1 VLILSV
7 AGAGRIARAIGAVRG
22 AGHGDRAAR
31 LLALAIRGLPPQR
44 AQWGKAMLGELHAVR
59 GRRARLR
66 FSFGCVRSAL
76 WMRIAATLVARD
88 RGAHRLRA
96 IVLGAVV
103 AALALPVYGLVRY
116 PSLRAAPDA
125 GIDAAVLV
133 ATLLVYALTAR
144 TLLPG
149 MTAIAAGARRR
160 AALGGLAVGV
170 AWLCVLAPGAL
181 KQWVLVPLVFA
192 LVCPLGVAV
201 RTARAS
207 RDVRAG
213 AAAALA
219 SGLVG
224 GLLVFVAWMTASYL
238 RAGGP
243 YDAQLVR
250 DFRAS
255 GAHDLASFA
264 VADDLSTALG
274 LLVVIPIVCGAF
286 GCLAGLVNRPRG
298 AESRG

>member
-7 AGAGRIARAIGAVRG
+7 AGAGQLARSIAAVRG

-44 AQWGKAMLGELHAVR
+44 AQWGEAMLGELHAVR
-59 GRRARLR
+59 GRRARRR
-66 FSFGCVRSAL
+66 FSIGCVRSAL
-76 WMRIAATLVARD
+76 WMRIAATLAARD
-88 RGAHRLRA
+88 RGADRLRA
-96 IVLGAVV
+96 VVLAAVM
-103 AALALPVYGLVRY
+103 AALALPVYGLVHY

-125 GIDAAVLV
+125 GITGAGLV

-149 MTAIAAGARRR
+149 TTPAAGAARRR
-160 AALGGLAVGV
+160 AVLGGLAVGA

-181 KQWVLVPLVFA
+181 KQWVLAPLVLA

-224 GLLVFVAWMTASYL
+224 GLLAFVVWMTASYL
-238 RAGGP
+238 QAGGP
-243 YDAQLVR
+243 YDPQLVR

-286 GCLAGLVNRPRG
+286 GCIAGLVNRPRG